1 VSLLDETKN
10 EVTVVAK
17 PEVIQVGP
25 ISNGSSRRLGSD
37 RSAWHPYITSSPEVV
52 HLDEKRAFPQMCA
65 GEYTRK
71 KLCHNCDTK
80 PAFAAQT
87 DFFDRSHLLI
97 LRKLL
102 KTQMC
107 SKIPAYRL
115 ARHKQL
121 CLASF
126 GVVVT
131 TFTSVAAQ
139 LYMV

>member
-1 VSLLDETKN
+1 
-10 EVTVVAK
+10 
-17 PEVIQVGP
+17 
-25 ISNGSSRRLGSD
+25 
-37 RSAWHPYITSSPEVV
+37 
-52 HLDEKRAFPQMCA
+52 MCA

-115 ARHKQL
+115 ARHL
-121 CLASF
+121 SL
-126 GVVVT
+126 
-131 TFTSVAAQ
+131 TSVQTCKAFLEALSRIGIPNLNQ
-139 LYMV
+139 MLVRALVCPGALAGACKLLSAGFRVSSGLTLG